1 MNKMKHDPLFRWL
14 FADAKR
20 TRLLLKLAAK
30 YNEELQ
36 KFLESIDL
44 KTLERIPDSYSEVGD
59 TGEADLAFRVNVVTG
74 ASVLVGIL
82 LEHKSGRDRNTF
94 NQISRY
100 VHSVMKNIDEK
111 CMFEGLPT
119 MAIIFYNGREN
130 WNPLTLLEKDYPEFW
145 HGRILPCPCTF
156 VNMADIAD
164 EDCLVCEDV
173 ATGMGI
179 VAMKYAYNEKKIVE
193 IFPKFKAGLRA
204 MEPEEA
210 TCLLEKIRL
219 YLVEYFGESLLK
231 EFDMAF
237 VSIGQKYGFV
247 SIGDSIRRQVAEASE
262 KARSEGESV
271 GEARGEVRG
280 EQRGRDAEKREM
292 ARGLRDDGVSIDII
306 IRRTGFTK
314 EEIAAL

>member
-1 MNKMKHDPLFRWL
+1 MNKKKHDSLFRWL
-14 FADAKR
+14 FADTRR

-30 YNEELQ
+30 HNEELQ

-44 KTLERIPDSYSEVGD
+44 KTLERIPDSYSEVAD

-74 ASVLVGIL
+74 VPVLVGIL

-94 NQISRY
+94 NQIARY
-100 VHSVMKNIDEK
+100 VHSVMKNIDRTR
-111 CMFEGLPT
+111 MFEGLPT

-130 WNPLTLLEKDYPEFW
+130 WDPLAQLEKDYPEFW

-156 VNMADIAD
+156 VNMADITD
-164 EDCLVCEDV
+164 EDCLACEDV

-179 VAMKYAYNEKKIVE
+179 AAMKLAFDERRLAE
-193 IFPKFKAGLRA
+193 ILPKFKTGLRSMDA
-204 MEPEEA
+204 EDN

-219 YLVEYFGESLLK
+219 YLQEYFGESLLK

-247 SIGDSIRRQVAEASE
+247 SIGDSIRRQVAEAR
-262 KARSEGESV
+262 AEGESV
-271 GEARGEVRG
+271 GEARGE
-280 EQRGRDAEKREM
+280 QKGRVQNQADTLTVLREM
-292 ARGLRDDGVSIDII
+292 GLSEEKIAEAKARL
-306 IRRTGFTK
+306 
-314 EEIAAL
+314 EALQQSRSSK

>member
-1 MNKMKHDPLFRWL
+1 MNKKKHDPLFRWL
-14 FADAKR
+14 FADARR

-30 YNEELQ
+30 HDEELR

-44 KTLERIPDSYSEVGD
+44 KTLERIPDSYSEVAD

-74 ASVLVGIL
+74 VPVLVGIL
-82 LEHKSGRDRNTF
+82 LEHKSGRDRNTV

-100 VHSVMKNIDEK
+100 VHSVMKNIDRTR
-111 CMFEGLPT
+111 MFEGLPT

-130 WNPLTLLEKDYPEFW
+130 WNPLTQLEKDYPEFW

-164 EDCLVCEDV
+164 EDCLACEDV
-173 ATGMGI
+173 STGMGI
-179 VAMKYAYNEKKIVE
+179 AAMKHAFDERTLAEVL
-193 IFPKFKAGLRA
+193 PKFKARLRTMDA
-204 MEPEEA
+204 ESA

-219 YLVEYFGESLLK
+219 YLQEYFGESLLK

-262 KARSEGESV
+262 KARAEGESV
-271 GEARGEVRG
+271 GEARGE
-280 EQRGRDAEKREM
+280 QKGRDAERREM
-292 ARGLRDDGVSIDII
+292 AKSMKAWGDSTEKIMAVSGLSQ
-306 IRRTGFTK
+306 
-314 EEIAAL
+314 EEIEAL

>member
-14 FADAKR
+14 FADARR

-30 YNEELQ
+30 HNEELQ

-44 KTLERIPDSYSEVGD
+44 KTLERIPDSYSEVSE

-82 LEHKSGRDRNTF
+82 LEHKSGRDKNTF

-100 VHSVMKNIDEK
+100 VHSVMKNIDK
-111 CMFEGLPT
+111 NRMFEGLPT

-156 VNMADIAD
+156 VNMVDIAD
-164 EDCLVCEDV
+164 EDCLACEDV

-179 VAMKYAYNEKKIVE
+179 LAMKYAYNEKKIAEVL
-193 IFPKFKAGLRA
+193 PKFKEGLRA
-204 MEPEEA
+204 MDAEDV

-219 YLVEYFGESLLK
+219 YLVEYFGENLLK

-247 SIGDSIRRQVAEASE
+247 SIGDVHRKEIADTKANDRANAVSVLKDMGMSPEQIAEFQA
-262 KARSEGESV
+262 KL
-271 GEARGEVRG
+271 EAKS
-280 EQRGRDAEKREM
+280 AEK
-292 ARGLRDDGVSIDII
+292 
-306 IRRTGFTK
+306 
-314 EEIAAL
+314 

>member
-1 MNKMKHDPLFRWL
+1 MNKKKHDPLFRWL
-14 FADAKR
+14 FADAGR

-30 YNEELQ
+30 HNEELQ

-44 KTLERIPDSYSEVGD
+44 KTLERIPDSFSEVGD

-74 ASVLVGIL
+74 VPVLVGIL

-100 VHSVMKNIDEK
+100 VHSVMKNIDRTR
-111 CMFEGLPT
+111 MFEGLPT

-130 WNPLTLLEKDYPEFW
+130 WDPLKLLEKDYPEFW

-156 VNMADIAD
+156 VNMADITD
-164 EDCLVCEDV
+164 EDCLACEDV

-179 VAMKYAYNEKKIVE
+179 AAMKLAFDERRLAE
-193 IFPKFKAGLRA
+193 ILPKFKARLRA
-204 MEPEEA
+204 MDADDA

-219 YLVEYFGESLLK
+219 YLMEYFGESLLK

-247 SIGDSIRRQVAEASE
+247 SIGDSLRRQVAEAR
-262 KARSEGESV
+262 AEGESV
-271 GEARGEVRG
+271 GEARGEARG
-280 EQRGRDAEKREM
+280 EQKGRVQNQADTLTVLREM
-292 ARGLRDDGVSIDII
+292 GLSEEKIAEAKARL
-306 IRRTGFTK
+306 
-314 EEIAAL
+314 EALQQSRSSK

>member
-1 MNKMKHDPLFRWL
+1 MNKKKHDSLFRWL
-14 FADAKR
+14 FADTRR

-30 YNEELQ
+30 HNEELQ

-44 KTLERIPDSYSEVGD
+44 KTLERIPDSYSEVAD

-74 ASVLVGIL
+74 VPVLVGIL

-94 NQISRY
+94 NQIARY
-100 VHSVMKNIDEK
+100 VHSVMKNIDRTR
-111 CMFEGLPT
+111 MFEGLPT

-130 WNPLTLLEKDYPEFW
+130 WDPLAQLEKDYPEFW

-156 VNMADIAD
+156 VNMADITD
-164 EDCLVCEDV
+164 EDCLACEDV

-179 VAMKYAYNEKKIVE
+179 AAMKLAFDERRLAE
-193 IFPKFKAGLRA
+193 ILPKFKTGLRSMDA
-204 MEPEEA
+204 EDN

-219 YLVEYFGESLLK
+219 YLQEYFGESLLK

-247 SIGDSIRRQVAEASE
+247 SIGDSIRRQVAEAR
-262 KARSEGESV
+262 AEGESV
-271 GEARGEVRG
+271 GEARGE
-280 EQRGRDAEKREM
+280 QKGRVQNQADTLTVLREM
-292 ARGLRDDGVSIDII
+292 GLSEEKIAEAKARL
-306 IRRTGFTK
+306 
-314 EEIAAL
+314 EALQQSLSSK

>member
-1 MNKMKHDPLFRWL
+1 MNKKKHDSLFRWL
-14 FADAKR
+14 FADTRR

-30 YNEELQ
+30 HNEELQ

-44 KTLERIPDSYSEVGD
+44 KTLERIPDSFSEVGD

-74 ASVLVGIL
+74 VPVLVGIL

-94 NQISRY
+94 NQIARY
-100 VHSVMKNIDEK
+100 VHSVMKSIDRTRV
-111 CMFEGLPT
+111 FEGLPT

-130 WNPLTLLEKDYPEFW
+130 WDPLAQLEKDYPEFW

-156 VNMADIAD
+156 VNMADITD
-164 EDCLVCEDV
+164 EDCLACEDV

-179 VAMKYAYNEKKIVE
+179 AAMKLAFDERRLAE
-193 IFPKFKAGLRA
+193 ILPKFKTGLRSMDA
-204 MEPEEA
+204 EDN

-219 YLVEYFGESLLK
+219 YLQEYFGESLLK

-247 SIGDSIRRQVAEASE
+247 SIGDSIRRQVAEAR
-262 KARSEGESV
+262 AEGESV
-271 GEARGEVRG
+271 GEARGE
-280 EQRGRDAEKREM
+280 QKGRVQNQADTLTVLREM
-292 ARGLRDDGVSIDII
+292 GLSEEKIAEAKARL
-306 IRRTGFTK
+306 
-314 EEIAAL
+314 EALQQSRSSK

>member
-1 MNKMKHDPLFRWL
+1 MNKKKHDPLFRWL
-14 FADAKR
+14 FADARR

-30 YNEELQ
+30 HDEELR

-44 KTLERIPDSYSEVGD
+44 KTLERIPDSYSEVAD

-74 ASVLVGIL
+74 VPVLVGIL

-100 VHSVMKNIDEK
+100 VHSVMKNIDRTR
-111 CMFEGLPT
+111 MFEGLPT

-130 WNPLTLLEKDYPEFW
+130 WNPLTQLEKDYPEFW

-164 EDCLVCEDV
+164 EDCLACEDV
-173 ATGMGI
+173 STGMGI
-179 VAMKYAYNEKKIVE
+179 AVMKYAFDERTLAEVL
-193 IFPKFKAGLRA
+193 PKFKARLRTIDA
-204 MEPEEA
+204 ESA

-219 YLVEYFGESLLK
+219 YLQEYFGESLLK

-262 KARSEGESV
+262 KARAEGESV
-271 GEARGEVRG
+271 GEARGE
-280 EQRGRDAEKREM
+280 QKGRDAERREM
-292 ARGLRDDGVSIDII
+292 AKSMKAWGDSTEKIMAVSGLSQ
-306 IRRTGFTK
+306 
-314 EEIAAL
+314 EEIEAL

>member
-14 FADAKR
+14 FANAWR

-30 YNEELQ
+30 HNEELQ

-44 KTLERIPDSYSEVGD
+44 KTLERIPDSYSEVRE

-82 LEHKSGRDRNTF
+82 LEHKSGRDKNTF

-100 VHSVMKNIDEK
+100 VHSVMKNIDK
-111 CMFEGLPT
+111 NRMFEGLPT

-156 VNMADIAD
+156 VNMVDIAD
-164 EDCLVCEDV
+164 SDCLACEDV

-179 VAMKYAYNEKKIVE
+179 VAMKYAFDGNKLLEVL
-193 IFPKFKAGLRA
+193 PKFKDSLKKL
-204 MEPEEA
+204 PSNEA
-210 TCLLEKIRL
+210 VCLLQKISV
-219 YLVEYFGESLLK
+219 YLGEYINNDIQK
-231 EFDMAF
+231 ELDMAF
-237 VSIGQKYGFV
+237 VSIGQKCGFV
-247 SIGDSIRRQVAEASE
+247 SAGDAHR
-262 KARSEGESV
+262 K
-271 GEARGEVRG
+271 
-280 EQRGRDAEKREM
+280 
-292 ARGLRDDGVSIDII
+292 
-306 IRRTGFTK
+306 
-314 EEIAAL
+314 EIADTKAETHAQDKKNAVSVLKDMGMSPEQIAEFQAKLDAKSVEK

>member
-1 MNKMKHDPLFRWL
+1 MNKKKHDSLFRWL
-14 FADAKR
+14 FADTRR

-30 YNEELQ
+30 HNEELQ

-44 KTLERIPDSYSEVGD
+44 KTLERIPDSFSEVGD

-74 ASVLVGIL
+74 VPVLVGIL

-100 VHSVMKNIDEK
+100 VHSVMKSIDRTHV
-111 CMFEGLPT
+111 FEGLPT

-130 WNPLTLLEKDYPEFW
+130 WDPLAQLEKDYPEFW

-156 VNMADIAD
+156 VNMADITD
-164 EDCLVCEDV
+164 EDCLACEDV
-173 ATGMGI
+173 TTGMGI
-179 VAMKYAYNEKKIVE
+179 AAMKLAFDERRLAE
-193 IFPKFKAGLRA
+193 ILPKFKAGLRSMDA
-204 MEPEEA
+204 EDN

-219 YLVEYFGESLLK
+219 YLMEYFGESLLK

-262 KARSEGESV
+262 KARAEGESV
-271 GEARGEVRG
+271 GEARGE
-280 EQRGRDAEKREM
+280 QKGRDAERREM
-292 ARGLRDDGVSIDII
+292 AKSMKAWGDSTEKIMAVSGLSQ
-306 IRRTGFTK
+306 
-314 EEIAAL
+314 EEIEAL